1 MTNLTVNPINT
12 ALAWCL
18 AWGDRREPQFDLKVL
33 RGMRQSLNNGELVP
47 EEVRS
52 LVNQVK
58 QLQEIDSSEFPNTFQ
73 ELQNKYAELWNQK
86 TKIGLVYGGATKIK
100 QYVFEAAKLSD
111 IRGASALLDRIN
123 LIDIPVFFGHYD
135 RGVKKSLTVEK
146 WLKDNFPNL
155 SDALIPELLIY
166 YKGGNVL
173 AFCPAALVDDLANA
187 IERRYTEETLTA
199 NSCAVGQTFNLLEV
213 RFGLLN
219 NAENFWLDSYLKS
232 NNYQNPLVESYFG
245 SCKDTDGKTKS
256 QQKLR
261 EAFAE
266 RKNFNELVTSLA
278 IAFNQRRAAN
288 VTSDRPSRAYPPI
301 FETHPYLVRDESDR
315 RSAIFQAKE
324 LGDQPRM
331 SEALAR
337 KRLIGQVAKR
347 DANRQWYEKIGFDW
361 VSRNEQIDSWVK
373 KFTKFIEDSSSK
385 LPYPQDANIQEAL
398 SLREIG
404 QISNGFVGYIYADG
418 NNMGGYIQKYIQT
431 HEQYRQFSDDI
442 FEATEQSAYYALA
455 QHLQP
460 EMVDR
465 EMESGHT
472 RKVLVHPFEIIAIGG
487 DDVLIIVPADKAL
500 EIAQTIGE
508 KFEEILKSK
517 NRYTIPNSK
526 KPIDYSFQRHQNGN
540 IKPSESV
547 LSTSLGVLIT
557 AENTPI
563 YYAEKLVGQL
573 LKSAKKTAKHLKT
586 KYGYHGGTIDFLSMK
601 SVTMLS
607 SNVETFR
614 KEGLTKGNLRFYAAP
629 YTLHEIGGLIEVV
642 KTLKKANFPRSQLYQ
657 LRSLL
662 ENGKQ
667 TAIINYRYFRV
678 RLKDGQRELK
688 QDFEEAW
695 CKPKTNNGN
704 LAPWMTNTDEQ
715 DKIFYETIW
724 RDLVDIY
731 DFVEEV
737 SESKTLEEANS

>member
-540 IKPSESV
+540 IKPSESF